1 MTYSIVSGN
10 DDRKFSIEGNQKAVV
25 VLRKPL
31 DFERGDSLFN
41 LTIVAKVREGTLEKY
56 NKHSTGSIIIN
67 YFSGSRHPSSII
79 ADIADGESEGH

>member
-41 LTIVAKVREGTLEKY
+41 LTILAKVGEHYKYYTLGQIDPSLSVSCLFRIAAFLLY
-56 NKHSTGSIIIN
+56 HP
-67 YFSGSRHPSSII
+67 RHP
-79 ADIADGESEGH
+79 